1 MKSVI
6 VKQSFT
12 RDGRLI
18 LEPVPG
24 GRHATK
30 RDALTACHAMTHRHD
45 LRILRQAA
53 YDAHVWA
60 ESRRRQ

>member
-1 MKSVI
+1 MKAVI
-6 VKQSFT
+6 VKLSFA

-24 GRHATK
+24 GQYATK
-30 RDALTACHAMTHRHD
+30 RDALTAFHAMTHRHD
-45 LRILRQAA
+45 LRIMRQAA

>member
-6 VKQSFT
+6 VKLSFT
-12 RDGRLI
+12 RTGQQV

-24 GRHATK
+24 GQHATK
-30 RDALTACHAMTHRHD
+30 RDALTAFHAMTNRHD
-45 LRILRQAA
+45 LRIMRQSA